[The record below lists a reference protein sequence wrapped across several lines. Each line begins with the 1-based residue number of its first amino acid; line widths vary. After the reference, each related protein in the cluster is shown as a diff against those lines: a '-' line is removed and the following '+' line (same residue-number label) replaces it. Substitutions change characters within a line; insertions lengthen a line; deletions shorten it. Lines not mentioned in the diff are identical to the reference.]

1 MTRFLYFVV
10 WMYCWA
16 SAPSCCLKILVD
28 KQDNTSVA
36 INNNPRDILL
46 FVLYNWDVSNLK
58 LLVVF
63 EVSLV
68 KLPKV
73 SYYDV

>member
-1 MTRFLYFVV
+1 
-10 WMYCWA
+10 MYCWA
-16 SAPSCCLKILVD
+16 SALSCCLKILVD
-28 KQDNTSVA
+28 KKDNASVA
-36 INNNPRDILL
+36 INNNPIDIVIL

-58 LLVVF
+58 LILVF

>member
-28 KQDNTSVA
+28 KQDNASVA

-46 FVLYNWDVSNLK
+46 FVLCNNYASNLK
-58 LLVVF
+58 PVF

-68 KLPKV
+68 KTTPKV
-73 SYYDV
+73 SYYDI